1 MFCKP
6 RPNVCKLPT
15 TTQVMPAQVAPT
27 QQQIVDKTC
36 EYIVPHVFP
45 SHTHYN
51 TNHVYKHVASF
62 PHTTSQSQ
70 QVFNQQFVGGPQVAG
85 AMSPGP
91 GMGPGMGPGFG
102 PQVAGA
108 MSPGPG
114 MGPGYGP
121 QVAGAMSPYGKK
133 CGR

>member
-6 RPNVCKLPT
+6 RPKVCKLPT

-27 QQQIVDKTC
+27 QQQVVDKTC
-36 EYIVPHVFP
+36 EYIVPHVYP

-70 QVFNQQFVGGPQVAG
+70 QIFHQQFAQPTAPGF
-85 AMSPGP
+85 GP
-91 GMGPGMGPGFG
+91 GFGPGAGPGFG
-102 PQVAGA
+102 PQA
-108 MSPGPG
+108 GPG
-114 MGPGYGP
+114 FGPQAGPGFGF
-121 QVAGAMSPYGKK
+121 
-133 CGR
+133 GRR